1 MIMAEKTT
9 MDALAARVGQ
19 EIATSRWFPIDQ
31 KLIDAFADVTQDH
44 QFIHIDPAAAAKT
57 PFKTTIAHGFLTLSM
72 LSAFAYDALPDIE
85 NRAMGVN
92 YGFDKIRFLT
102 PVPSGAKVRG
112 RFTLREAEQK
122 SPGEWVLK
130 YAVAV
135 DIDGAPRPA
144 LVADWITMSYMA
156 PPKA

>member
-1 MIMAEKTT
+1 MPEKMT
-9 MDALAARVGQ
+9 MEALAARAGE
-19 EIATSRWFPIDQ
+19 EIAVSNWFPIDQ
-31 KLIDAFADVTQDH
+31 SLINAFADITHDH
-44 QFIHIDPAAAAKT
+44 QFIHVDPVAAAKT
-57 PFKTTIAHGFLTLSM
+57 PFRTTIAHGFLTLSM
-72 LSAFAYDALPDIE
+72 FSAFAYDALPDIE

-130 YAVAV
+130 YAVTV
-135 DIDGAPRPA
+135 DIEGAPRPA
-144 LVADWITMSYMA
+144 LVADWITMSYIA